1 MGVKLIMPETQDL
14 REVPLEQLT
23 KQQIRSRL
31 HLIRDEQVRL
41 KQEQLELDRME
52 NALMKEMWSRN
63 D

>member
-1 MGVKLIMPETQDL
+1 MPETQDL

-52 NALMKEMWSRN
+52 NALMKEMWNRN

>member
-52 NALMKEMWSRN
+52 NALMKEMWNRN

>member
-1 MGVKLIMPETQDL
+1 MPETQDL